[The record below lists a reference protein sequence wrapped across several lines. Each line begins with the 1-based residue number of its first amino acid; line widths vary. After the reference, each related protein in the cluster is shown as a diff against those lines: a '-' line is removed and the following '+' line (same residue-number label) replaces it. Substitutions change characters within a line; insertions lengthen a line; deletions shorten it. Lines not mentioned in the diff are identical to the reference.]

1 MKNNK
6 RPIVIFTG
14 NVSPK
19 KIVETIGTNFSGD
32 IVVNGS
38 LSDVYSGEDT
48 HTNISTNGGSLYLI
62 DGGIYLY
69 NEVTIEADV
78 FIDKD
83 IDVDEPL
90 TIFGSLYSYSR
101 GAIEGYDIYVGEN
114 LYILYEVYMD
124 VDNLVVGQDFHIL
137 VDAKNFP
144 ADVCGEIILE
154 TE

>member
-1 MKNNK
+1 MKDNN
-6 RPIVIFTG
+6 RPIVIFAG
-14 NVSPK
+14 SVSPK
-19 KIVETIGTNFSGD
+19 KIVETVGIDFDGD
-32 IVVNGS
+32 IVINGN
-38 LSDVYSGEDT
+38 LVDVYSGEDT
-48 HTNISTNGGSLYLI
+48 QTTISTNGGSLYI
-62 DGGIYLY
+62 VEGGIYLY

-90 TIFGSLYSYSR
+90 TILGSLYSYSR

-124 VDNLVVGQDFHIL
+124 VENLVVGQDFHIL